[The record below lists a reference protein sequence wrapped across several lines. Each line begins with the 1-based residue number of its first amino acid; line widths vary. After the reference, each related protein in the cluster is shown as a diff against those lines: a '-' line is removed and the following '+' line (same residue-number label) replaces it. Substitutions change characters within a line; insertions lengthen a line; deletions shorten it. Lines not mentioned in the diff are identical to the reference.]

1 MTTTAQQATDTALT
15 KARAAYRNN
24 MLSRSKFR
32 AYTLAKVPML
42 FFSGTKI
49 MNLTDK
55 ECSASLPYRWLN
67 QNPFQSIY
75 FATQS
80 MTAELTTA
88 ALAMQAI
95 QGHHPSIAMI
105 IVNLEAEFPKKATG
119 TTTFTCVDGD
129 KVLESIKECI
139 ETGEPALAKMVT
151 EGRLDDG
158 TLVSRFAFTW
168 SFKQRSKK

>member
-1 MTTTAQQATDTALT
+1 METTEQHTIDTNLA
-15 KARAAYRNN
+15 KARVAYRNQ
-24 MLSRSKFR
+24 MLSRGKFR

-49 MNLTDK
+49 LNLSDI
-55 ECSASLPYRWLN
+55 ECSAALPFRWLN
-67 QNPFQSIY
+67 QNPFKSIY

-95 QGHHPSIAMI
+95 QGHNPSIAMI

-119 TTTFTCVDGD
+119 KTTFTCSDGQKALD
-129 KVLESIKECI
+129 AVSQCI
-139 ETGEPALAKMVT
+139 NTGEATTAKMVT

-168 SFKQRSKK
+168 SFKQRSK